1 MSQQWTDSIRG
12 LVLRGDLEQAR
23 QQAVELF
30 TAGVRSGMGWTPDL
44 DWLTSTEVIYS
55 SPWGDI
61 AVYAGADGSE
71 VALGPLG
78 VDQEAELIAVRITDG
93 TSTPLTRG

>member
-44 DWLTSTEVIYS
+44 DI
-55 SPWGDI
+55 
-61 AVYAGADGSE
+61 
-71 VALGPLG
+71 PLI
-78 VDQEAELIAVRITDG
+78 QSQHR
-93 TSTPLTRG
+93 